1 MMGKSV
7 KSFLEHFPQV
17 ESVNPKIRKTPQVLS
32 REHKPDFLQG
42 RSRGNLR
49 EELTDFQSA
58 ENGVRI
64 T

>member
-1 MMGKSV
+1 MGKSV

-17 ESVNPKIRKTPQVLS
+17 EGVNPKIRKTPQVLS
-32 REHKPDFLQG
+32 TVHKPDFLQG

-49 EELTDFQSA
+49 EELTDFQRG
-58 ENGVRI
+58 ENGVSI